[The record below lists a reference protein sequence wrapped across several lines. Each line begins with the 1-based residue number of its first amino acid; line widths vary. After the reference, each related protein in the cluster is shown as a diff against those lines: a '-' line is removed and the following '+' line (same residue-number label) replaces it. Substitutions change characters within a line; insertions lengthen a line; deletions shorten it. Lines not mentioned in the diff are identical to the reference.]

1 MEPMVQPRQSRFKLV
16 SPDLLAEIIL
26 IWWMPRIRV
35 IPPLASLLPQR
46 RPTTS
51 ASGVGRI
58 VWVLSIFLPQLSFK
72 CTAQA
77 HMGCTATLF
86 PTVPTAPIPPA
97 GAQDPLQLQLRA
109 KPRSEPIVPVEPSE
123 APIRQLRKRTRTHN
137 PSAPSLQPGKA
148 RKRAKKGGEKELNL
162 DWGLVAGG
170 KHCDLKMCF
179 TQVEF
184 NCLNQNGRLGL
195 KMGTRFLQVS
205 TPR

>member
-1 MEPMVQPRQSRFKLV
+1 
-16 SPDLLAEIIL
+16 
-26 IWWMPRIRV
+26 MPRIRV
-35 IPPLASLLPQR
+35 VPPLASSLPTPPSHNER
-46 RPTTS
+46 
-51 ASGVGRI
+51 VGRRTD
-58 VWVLSIFLPQLSFK
+58 
-72 CTAQA
+72 CMGQA

-97 GAQDPLQLQLRA
+97 GAQDPLA

-148 RKRAKKGGEKELNL
+148 RKCAKKGGEKELNL

-170 KHCDLKMCF
+170 KHCELKMCF

-195 KMGTRFLQVS
+195 KMGTRFLFYTKV
-205 TPR
+205 TLTNKIIWTDLRVCKCPREDINLERCPKNRRRMDPGGAIHP